1 MRKVIFA
8 LIMFAF
14 VACHKEPQYPCENN
28 VYKEIYKWDV
38 KTESY
43 LYIGKTLTP
52 ECACQA
58 QADMN
63 PWYATRPVELRY
75 QYKCVQ

>member
-28 VYKEIYKWDV
+28 IYMEVYKWDIE
-38 KTESY
+38 TNSY
-43 LYIGKTLTP
+43 KYYTKRLMP
-52 ECACQA
+52 ECACVA
-58 QADMN
+58 QEDLN
-63 PWYATRPVELRY
+63 PYFEQKPPESRF
-75 QYKCVQ
+75 QYKCDN